1 METWRVPFEMAEVG
15 STTDRPRF
23 IVRLSEFSEPT
34 SAHKL
39 TIASD
44 ILLRESY
51 VAADVYACVCGPV
64 LVTRCGFRIVEACL
78 LCSTTVEIAQVTC
91 LAGTNQFVGSR
102 RLRNI
107 TAIAT
112 TTVTITTYQVFN
124 SIEGAHFITI
134 HSISST
140 LEENRYETGDSR
152 APDPYFGGHTAL
164 PTSLRRLCHALLL
177 IVRGEG
183 RAPEVTVRKSAR
195 FDEFENL
202 NFGG

>member
-1 METWRVPFEMAEVG
+1 MRTSETGLIASCVCVCFSICAALQKMETWRVPFEMAEVG

-107 TAIAT
+107 YIPYNMTGTPTRPGRTSCAT
-112 TTVTITTYQVFN
+112 TTARSTSPTTTSTLVT
-124 SIEGAHFITI
+124 
-134 HSISST
+134 SST
-140 LEENRYETGDSR
+140 KVRIYILSS
-152 APDPYFGGHTAL
+152 HTISY
-164 PTSLRRLCHALLL
+164 PVLRILHSPPRL
-177 IVRGEG
+177 V
-183 RAPEVTVRKSAR
+183 
-195 FDEFENL
+195 FQYY
-202 NFGG
+202 